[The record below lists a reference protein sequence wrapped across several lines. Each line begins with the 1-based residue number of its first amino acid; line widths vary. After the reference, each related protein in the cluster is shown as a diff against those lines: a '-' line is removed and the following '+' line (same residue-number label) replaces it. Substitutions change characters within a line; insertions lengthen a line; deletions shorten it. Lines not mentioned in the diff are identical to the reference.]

1 MINTQLDDG
10 FENVLRM
17 IRFVGETM
25 LRPAG
30 LAADR
35 RGTPI
40 PVDDPMFI
48 QWNQTGLSFGAVGTG
63 KNSTRRSACIPRK
76 LLTRSRLRAKQMT
89 LSNASNQ
96 TLFLP
101 PFGTSWTAS

>member
-63 KNSTRRSACIPRK
+63 KNSKTDGECGEISAFVLTDASATNRSRPK
-76 LLTRSRLRAKQMT
+76 LTRK
-89 LSNASNQ
+89 
-96 TLFLP
+96 
-101 PFGTSWTAS
+101 